1 MEREG
6 KKGGGEEG
14 RRRKRWRG
22 KGEKVTIEARKEE
35 GRGGKQLEYKEERAG
50 KRHSP
55 TSYYWSA
62 YTQCRGNRLVTVIGV
77 CHSLSSVR

>member
-1 MEREG
+1 
-6 KKGGGEEG
+6 
-14 RRRKRWRG
+14 
-22 KGEKVTIEARKEE
+22 VTIEARKEE
-35 GRGGKQLEYKEERAG
+35 GRGGKQLEYKEERAEQLEYKEERAG